1 MSNKNKFVRFV
12 ALLLVFAMLIV
23 MVPELSYHFLNNG
36 NKIYW
41 A

>member
-23 MVPELSYHFLNNG
+23 MVRIILPLF
-36 NKIYW
+36 K
-41 A
+41 

>member
-36 NKIYW
+36 NKIY
-41 A
+41 

>member
-23 MVPELSYHFLNNG
+23 MVPGIILPLLNNG

>member
-23 MVPELSYHFLNNG
+23 MVQGIILPLF
-36 NKIYW
+36 K
-41 A
+41 